1 MILLS
6 NPRVLSFHAMKEIKI
21 NKVNDDD
28 YDEDDDDGCN
38 DDLDEDKDHDKLVT
52 LMATIESASK

>member
-1 MILLS
+1 
-6 NPRVLSFHAMKEIKI
+6 MKKIKI

-38 DDLDEDKDHDKLVT
+38 DDLDEDKDHEKLVT
-52 LMATIESASK
+52 MMATIESLSK

>member
-6 NPRVLSFHAMKEIKI
+6 KPRILSFHVMKEIKI

-38 DDLDEDKDHDKLVT
+38 DDSDEDKDHDKLMT
-52 LMATIESASK
+52 LMATIESSSK